1 MNDGKVELQA
11 NFPEWK
17 SRQNCSFF
25 LCLLVSFTRRKKKK
39 IVGEKIAKI
48 LRFHSSL
55 QTFAAKERSVI
66 FHMLKTLKAQ
76 WSRRRCNSLSEFDS
90 VGCCFASS
98 ELSVLTVASLQVFA
112 QLLRVCPTAFHF
124 YHVVGLRGS
133 VLCSRRITEHTHVA
147 CSVNWQRAA
156 RTHFSLRKEHFSI
169 WNCGLSS
176 TNADSFTKSFCVRSL
191 IFLQYFFNLH
201 SPKPRLCRIQKVS

>member
-1 MNDGKVELQA
+1 MEKQTKLLL
-11 NFPEWK
+11 
-17 SRQNCSFF
+17 F
-25 LCLLVSFTRRKKKK
+25 LVLVGLFHQKKKK
-39 IVGEKIAKI
+39 KNCRGKIAKI

-55 QTFAAKERSVI
+55 QKFAAKERSVI

-98 ELSVLTVASLQVFA
+98 ELSVLTVASLQAFA